1 MINLSVLL
9 ILLKKDLLEQWR
21 TKKILILAIIFLF
34 VAISSP
40 IMAKILPELM
50 KSISVPGMVIS
61 LPAPTYLDAI
71 DQYIK
76 NISQIAI
83 LVVIFIIA
91 GAICDEKNRKT
102 LEIILTKPISR
113 MIFVLSKFK
122 SYFISI
128 ISVFV
133 VCSIIFYIYT
143 ASIFGLFNLVN
154 FIIVN
159 ALVLLY
165 ILMIASITILAS
177 TIVKNSIIAGGIGF
191 FSYIIFGTIFG
202 LVESIKP
209 YSPGKI
215 FDIYESVIK
224 TGWTN
229 DLVWPLIITI
239 VVIITS
245 AISAIIIFRKQEIDR

>member
-1 MINLSVLL
+1 MNLSILL
-9 ILLKKDLLEQWR
+9 ILLKKELLEQWR
-21 TKKILILAIIFLF
+21 TKKILILTIIFLF

-40 IMAKILPELM
+40 IMAKILPEVM

-61 LPAPTYLDAI
+61 LPTPTYLDAI

-83 LVVIFIIA
+83 LVVIFIVA

-102 LEIILTKPISR
+102 LEILLTKPISR
-113 MIFVLSKFK
+113 MAFVVSKFK
-122 SYFISI
+122 AYFIS
-128 ISVFV
+128 VTAV
-133 VCSIIFYIYT
+133 YAVCSIIFYLYT
-143 ASIFGLFNLVN
+143 ASIFGSFNLVN
-154 FIIVN
+154 FIIMN

-165 ILMIASITILAS
+165 VLMITSITILAS

-202 LVESIKP
+202 LIECLKP

-215 FDIYESVIK
+215 FDIYGDVIK

-229 DLVWPLIITI
+229 DLIWPLIITT
-239 VVIITS
+239 VIIFVS
-245 AISAIIIFRKQEIDR
+245 AISAILIFRKQEIDR